1 MILHQVETRRKA
13 VAFTFDDGP
22 DPVYT
27 AQLMELFREHGGKAT
42 FFVVGQALERYPDVA
57 KRLHEEG
64 HELGNHTYSHPHL
77 PELDEAGRRE
87 ELDRTDALIETLT
100 GAKPVSYRAPFLATD
115 ERLDALVRERGY
127 ASAGGTNLEA
137 RDWSM
142 PGADHIVD
150 ATRPS
155 LRPGSVVLL
164 HDGAGDRSQTV
175 EAVRRLLPEAIAL
188 GLELVTFG
196 ELVRSAASA
205 SEA

>member
-1 MILHQVETRRKA
+1 MA

-27 AQLMELFREHGGKAT
+27 TQLMELFREHGGKAT
-42 FFVVGQALERYPDVA
+42 FFVVGQELERHPDVA
-57 KRLHEEG
+57 KALHEAG

-77 PELDEAGRRE
+77 PELDEAGRME
-87 ELDRTDALIETLT
+87 ELDRTDALILALT
-100 GAKPVSYRAPFLATD
+100 GAKPASYRAPYLHTD
-115 ERLDALVRERGY
+115 ERLDALALERGY
-127 ASAGGTNLEA
+127 ASAGGSNLDA

-150 ATRPS
+150 ATRPA
-155 LRPGSVVLL
+155 LRPGAVILL

-175 EAVRRLLPEAIAL
+175 EAVRRLLPEAIAQ

-196 ELVRSAASA
+196 ELVRSAASG
-205 SEA
+205 SEG